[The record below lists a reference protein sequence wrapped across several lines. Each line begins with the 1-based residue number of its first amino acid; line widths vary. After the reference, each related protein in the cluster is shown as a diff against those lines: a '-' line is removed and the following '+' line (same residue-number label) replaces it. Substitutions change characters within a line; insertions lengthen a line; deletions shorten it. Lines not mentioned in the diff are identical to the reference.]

1 MEITIE
7 VYKALEGLYV
17 NQIVSNNS
25 ILIKMKNQYLII
37 TP

>member
-17 NQIVSNNS
+17 NQIVSNKYK
-25 ILIKMKNQYLII
+25 LEEQ
-37 TP
+37 

>member
-17 NQIVSNNS
+17 NQIVSNKYT
-25 ILIKMKNQYLII
+25 LKNNII
-37 TP
+37 TCD